1 MQDSSTGPV
10 QLPLGIRL
18 RDDATFANFYAGA
31 NAPAQGYIERAC
43 QSQDSWVDSF
53 IWLWGRIGS
62 GRSHL
67 LQAACLRAEE
77 QGMRALYL
85 PLQECLDY
93 GPEVLEDVEQ
103 CDLLALD
110 DIQAVIGH
118 TDWEQA
124 LFHAFNRL
132 RDAGNRLLISAD
144 CAPRELAVALPDLYS
159 RFNLALVFHLHEL
172 DDDDKL
178 RALQLRASRRGL
190 FLSDDTGR
198 FLLGR
203 LTRSMETLFAALER
217 LDQASL
223 QAQRK
228 LTIPF
233 VKAVLFGD
241 NDPL

>member
-1 MQDSSTGPV
+1 MSELVKPV

-18 RDDATFANFYAGA
+18 RDDATFANYYPGA
-31 NAPAQGYIERAC
+31 NAAAQGYVERAC
-43 QSQDSWVDSF
+43 QSQDGWVESF
-53 IWLWGRIGS
+53 IWLWGSQGC

-77 QGMRALYL
+77 LGLRALYL
-85 PLQECLDY
+85 PLAECAAY
-93 GPEVLEDVEQ
+93 GPDVLENIEH
-103 CDLLALD
+103 CDLVALD
-110 DIQAVIGH
+110 DMQSVAGRQ
-118 TDWEQA
+118 DWDVA

-132 RDAGNRLLISAD
+132 RDAGKRLLVSAH
-144 CAPRELAVALPDLYS
+144 CSPRELAVGLPDLQS
-159 RFNLALVFHLHEL
+159 RFSLALVFHLQEAG
-172 DDDDKL
+172 DDDKL

-190 FLSDDTGR
+190 FLSDEVGR

-203 LTRSMETLFAALER
+203 LPRSMDALFAALEK

-233 VKAVLFGD
+233 VKDVLFED
-241 NDPL
+241 NGRS

>member
-1 MQDSSTGPV
+1 MTLNQTPV

-18 RDDATFANFYAGA
+18 RDDATFANYYAGA
-31 NAPAQGYIERAC
+31 NAAAQGYIERAC
-43 QSQDSWVDSF
+43 HAQETWVDSF
-53 IWLWGRIGS
+53 IWLWGRAGS

-77 QGMRALYL
+77 QELRALYL
-85 PLQECLDY
+85 PLQECLTY
-93 GPEVLEDVEQ
+93 GPDMLDGVEN

-110 DIQAVIGH
+110 DVQLVVGRP
-118 TDWEQA
+118 DWEHA

-132 RDAGNRLLISAD
+132 RDAGKRLLISAD
-144 CAPRELAVALPDLYS
+144 CSPRELKVDLPDLHS
-159 RFNLALVFHLHEL
+159 RFNLALVFHLQEL
-172 DDDDKL
+172 DDEEKL

-190 FLSDDTGR
+190 YLSDEVGR

-203 LTRSMETLFAALER
+203 LTRSMDALFAALEQ

-233 VKAVLFGD
+233 VKDVLFGD
-241 NDPL
+241 NKRL

>member
-1 MQDSSTGPV
+1 MTKTQKPV

-18 RDDATFANFYAGA
+18 RDDATFANYYAGA
-31 NAPAQGYIERAC
+31 NAAAQGYVERAC
-43 QSQDSWVDSF
+43 HAQESWVDSF
-53 IWLWGRIGS
+53 IWLWGKPGS

-77 QGMRALYL
+77 QGMRVLYL
-85 PLQECLDY
+85 PLHDCLDY
-93 GPEVLEDVEQ
+93 GPGVLDGVEA

-110 DIQAVIGH
+110 DVHLVAGRP
-118 TDWEQA
+118 DWEQA

-132 RDAGNRLLISAD
+132 RDAGRHLLASAD
-144 CAPRELAVALPDLYS
+144 RSPRELAVVLPDLSS
-159 RFNLALVFHLHEL
+159 RFNLALVFHLQEL
-172 DDDDKL
+172 DDEEKL

-190 FLSDDTGR
+190 YLSDDVGR

-203 LTRSMETLFAALER
+203 LTRSMDALFVALEQ

-228 LTIPF
+228 LTVPF
-233 VKAVLFGD
+233 VKEVLFGD
-241 NDPL
+241 NVQS

>member
-1 MQDSSTGPV
+1 MTTEQKPV

-18 RDDATFANFYAGA
+18 RDDATFANYYAGA
-31 NAPAQGYIERAC
+31 NAAAQGYIERAC
-43 QSQDSWVDSF
+43 HAHSDVWVDSF
-53 IWLWGRIGS
+53 IWLWGKAGS

-77 QGMRALYL
+77 QGLRALYL
-85 PLQECLDY
+85 PLQDCLDY
-93 GPEVLEDVEQ
+93 GPEVLEGVEF

-110 DIQAVIGH
+110 DVQLVVGQPI
-118 TDWEQA
+118 WEQA

-132 RDAGNRLLISAD
+132 RDAGKRLLISAD
-144 CAPRELAVALPDLYS
+144 CSPRQLAIGLPDLHS
-159 RFNLALVFHLHEL
+159 RFNLALVFHLQEL
-172 DDDDKL
+172 DDEEKL

-190 FLSDDTGR
+190 YLSDEVGR

-203 LTRSMETLFAALER
+203 LTRSMDALFAALER

-223 QAQRK
+223 QARRK

-233 VKAVLFGD
+233 VKDVLFGD
-241 NDPL
+241 NGRP